1 MARQAQWAFFG
12 AQVAA
17 NPPAFAANIS
27 WGRDGVGD
35 VASAK
40 IDLSAPLPLQF
51 IFGWLGDSSDHNASD
66 AVCHKEALDSG
77 WIHLPAE
84 LGFRQG
90 QVHDFGAL
98 TLSGGSFDFQLL
110 SQNGSFDT
118 DPGECR

>member
-77 WIHLPAE
+77 WIGYEGRRVGPP
-84 LGFRQG
+84 FP
-90 QVHDFGAL
+90 VC
-98 TLSGGSFDFQLL
+98 TLVA
-110 SQNGSFDT
+110 T
-118 DPGECR
+118 H

>member
-40 IDLSAPLPLQF
+40 IDLSAPVCTENLIGVDDVTESPK
-51 IFGWLGDSSDHNASD
+51 LG
-66 AVCHKEALDSG
+66 E
-77 WIHLPAE
+77 
-84 LGFRQG
+84 
-90 QVHDFGAL
+90 
-98 TLSGGSFDFQLL
+98 
-110 SQNGSFDT
+110 
-118 DPGECR
+118 